1 MVTNG
6 GLVRWH
12 EIDPMLR
19 ELGERVT
26 RLESKHEA
34 DASGAEARSNR
45 VWLIVITVLSGVV
58 APLVVTAMIA
68 WLHLRS
74 A

>member
-12 EIDPMLR
+12 QIDPMLR

-34 DASGAEARSNR
+34 DATGAAERSNR
-45 VWLIVITVLSGVV
+45 LWLLVLGL
-58 APLVVTAMIA
+58 ATGWWPR
-68 WLHLRS
+68 WW
-74 A
+74 

>member
-6 GLVRWH
+6 GLVRWS
-12 EIDPMLR
+12 EIDPLLR
-19 ELGERVT
+19 DLVERLA

-45 VWLIVITVLSGVV
+45 LWLIVLTVLSGVV
-58 APLVVTAMIA
+58 APLVVTAVIA
-68 WLHLRS
+68 WLHLR
-74 A
+74 AR